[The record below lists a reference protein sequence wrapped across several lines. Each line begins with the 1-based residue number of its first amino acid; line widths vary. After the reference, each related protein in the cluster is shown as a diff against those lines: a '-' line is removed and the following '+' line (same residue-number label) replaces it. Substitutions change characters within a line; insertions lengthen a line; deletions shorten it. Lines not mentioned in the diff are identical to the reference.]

1 MTPFTINVSG
11 SERYDGEKPYTV
23 VVDADSMTQAK
34 RAAWL
39 WFVWNIV
46 SECGQVAADGTILER
61 PDLDL
66 LAAAHNDDVVVID
79 CPEFRCHTGE
89 PFTCD
94 DPYHYE
100 KDVTGQSQNCHCT
113 FNWYWAHDQ
122 EPMDLNRLTELGYRI
137 PEAAPYEEDRW

>member
-1 MTPFTINVSG
+1 MTLYTINVSG
-11 SERYDGEKPYTV
+11 SERHDGEKPYTV

-39 WFVWNIV
+39 WFVWNIA
-46 SECGQVAADGTILER
+46 SECGQVAANGTIPGR

-79 CPEFRCHTGE
+79 CPEFRCHAGE
-89 PFTCD
+89 PFTCG

-100 KDVTGQSQNCHCT
+100 KDVTEQSQNCRCT
-113 FNWYWAHDQ
+113 FYWYWAHDQ

-137 PEAAPYEEDRW
+137 PDAAPEENRW